1 MSAAPEPLRVLSW
14 NVWFGGHRFEERCEA
29 LLAELE
35 RRRPDVIALQ
45 EVTPALREALA
56 AAPWA
61 AGYDVRDDDDG
72 TVEPKRLGY
81 GVVVLARRAV
91 RTAEVLGDLPTAMER
106 RLVAVDLAC
115 GLTVATIHLESMAT
129 SGTTR
134 VAQLAILQPWLA
146 RRGADVCLVGDLNFS
161 PADAGETATL
171 DPEFVDVWP
180 ALHPD
185 DPGYTVDSDV
195 NTMRREVMGK
205 TSRKR
210 IDRVLVRSARWRATA
225 IERVGM
231 APIDVDGTFPSDHFG
246 LEVTLTPTA

>member
-1 MSAAPEPLRVLSW
+1 MVERLRILTW
-14 NVWFGGHRFEERCEA
+14 NVWFGGHRFEARCEA

-45 EVTPALREALA
+45 EVTPALRAALA

-61 AGYDVRDDDDG
+61 LGYDLRDDDDG
-72 TVEPKRLGY
+72 TVEAKRLGY
-81 GVVVLARRAV
+81 GVVVLSRLPV
-91 RTAEVLGDLPTAMER
+91 RTAQVLAELPTAMER

-134 VAQLAILQPWLA
+134 VGQLAIIQPWLA
-146 RRGADVCLVGDLNFS
+146 RRGADACLVGDLNFAA
-161 PADAGETATL
+161 ADVGETAAL

-185 DPGYTVDSDV
+185 DRGDTVDSDV
-195 NTMRREVMGK
+195 NTMRREVLGK
-205 TSRKR
+205 TTRKR
-210 IDRVLVRSARWRATA
+210 IDRVLLRSAQWRATA

-231 APIDVDGTFPSDHFG
+231 APIDADGTFPSDHFG
-246 LEVTLTPTA
+246 LEVTLDPVR